1 MAVKLC
7 DSESH
12 DQRIDAV
19 NQIRSNLQRVQRADD
34 VFGHSSAIAGQASFA
49 GFPMLRL
56 QLRRIPNRAA
66 SCVTPKRSPSRQQA
80 SLPDQIRKNRQGLWF
95 HRGITCP
102 AMKVG
107 TVQGGDDLEAIRNAV
122 NGWYFGVLALG
133 QAGHPRLAALG
144 APQFFAPI
152 IGHSPRE

>member
-56 QLRRIPNRAA
+56 QLRRFRIEQRAVSLLSVRRRVNRRHCQTRYEKTAKA
-66 SCVTPKRSPSRQQA
+66 YGST
-80 SLPDQIRKNRQGLWF
+80 
-95 HRGITCP
+95 
-102 AMKVG
+102 
-107 TVQGGDDLEAIRNAV
+107 AV
-122 NGWYFGVLALG
+122 LHV
-133 QAGHPRLAALG
+133 
-144 APQFFAPI
+144 PQ
-152 IGHSPRE
+152 